1 MTRSLVM
8 ITMMADNSSVDKVCD
23 KGSRDDDIMVD
34 TSSLG
39 NPQGLLSSFKA
50 KLKTF
55 LFSQYFHPN

>member
-1 MTRSLVM
+1 MM
-8 ITMMADNSSVDKVCD
+8 IIMVDNSSVDEVCD

-55 LFSQYFHPN
+55 LFPQ

>member
-1 MTRSLVM
+1 M